1 MRWNELGKF
10 LIVALAI
17 VGGFVMYIRPL
28 ASSVKQGL
36 DLQGGT
42 HVVLQAVDTPQL
54 KVNDDALDRATH
66 IIERRVNALGLTEPV
81 VQRQGRDR
89 IIVELPGVKDPEK
102 AINMLGKT
110 AMLEFKDPNNKTVL
124 TGTDLKDAKAVV
136 GNGNQPLVSMEFS
149 DEGGQK
155 FADVTAR
162 NVGKRIAIT
171 LDGEVLTA
179 PVVQEAITGGRAQI
193 TGNRSMEEAQH
204 LAILLRSGSLPVKLE
219 IIENRTVGPTLGQD
233 SKEASQ
239 KAFLIGVAGV
249 FVFMILFYR
258 LSGVVADIALLLYT
272 MLLLL
277 VMRYLNATLT
287 LPGMAGIILSIGMA
301 VDANVLIFERFK
313 EEIRTGKTL
322 RKAMDN
328 GFGRALV
335 TILDSNITTLMACA
349 VLFYLGTG
357 EPHGFWHL
365 RSESRGGGKM
375 KNFSIVRN
383 WKIFFAITIIG
394 LMIGYGSMIF
404 RGFNLGIDFTG
415 GSIMDLKFEK
425 AVQVAQV
432 REVLGK
438 HNLGGAIIQ
447 LESNDSAATS
457 SQGVLI
463 RTPVIA
469 DNDRTTV
476 MQDMEKSLGKFEI
489 RRVENVGA
497 TIGGELIQQAA
508 IAIFL
513 SWVLMVLYITIRFQ
527 LNFALAAIIALII
540 DVSVTLSWFSLLQ
553 LEIDSTF
560 VAALLTVVGY
570 SVNGTIVIFDRIRE
584 NLKVHRR
591 TETVT
596 DMIDNSIKSTLT
608 RTIYTTI
615 TTLFAI
621 VAIFLFGGETIHNF
635 SFAMLVGCCSGAYTS
650 ILLAG
655 TIWLFLQHKKAGE

>member
-1 MRWNELGKF
+1 
-10 LIVALAI
+10 
-17 VGGFVMYIRPL
+17 
-28 ASSVKQGL
+28 
-36 DLQGGT
+36 
-42 HVVLQAVDTPQL
+42 
-54 KVNDDALDRATH
+54 
-66 IIERRVNALGLTEPV
+66 
-81 VQRQGRDR
+81 
-89 IIVELPGVKDPEK
+89 
-102 AINMLGKT
+102 
-110 AMLEFKDPNNKTVL
+110 
-124 TGTDLKDAKAVV
+124 
-136 GNGNQPLVSMEFS
+136 
-149 DEGGQK
+149 
-155 FADVTAR
+155 
-162 NVGKRIAIT
+162 
-171 LDGEVLTA
+171 
-179 PVVQEAITGGRAQI
+179 
-193 TGNRSMEEAQH
+193 
-204 LAILLRSGSLPVKLE
+204 
-219 IIENRTVGPTLGQD
+219 
-233 SKEASQ
+233 
-239 KAFLIGVAGV
+239 
-249 FVFMILFYR
+249 
-258 LSGVVADIALLLYT
+258 
-272 MLLLL
+272 
-277 VMRYLNATLT
+277 
-287 LPGMAGIILSIGMA
+287 
-301 VDANVLIFERFK
+301 
-313 EEIRTGKTL
+313 
-322 RKAMDN
+322 
-328 GFGRALV
+328 
-335 TILDSNITTLMACA
+335 
-349 VLFYLGTG
+349 
-357 EPHGFWHL
+357 
-365 RSESRGGGKM
+365 M

-655 TIWLFLQHKKAGE
+655 TIWLFLQQKKAGE

>member
-1 MRWNELGKF
+1 
-10 LIVALAI
+10 
-17 VGGFVMYIRPL
+17 
-28 ASSVKQGL
+28 
-36 DLQGGT
+36 
-42 HVVLQAVDTPQL
+42 
-54 KVNDDALDRATH
+54 
-66 IIERRVNALGLTEPV
+66 
-81 VQRQGRDR
+81 
-89 IIVELPGVKDPEK
+89 
-102 AINMLGKT
+102 
-110 AMLEFKDPNNKTVL
+110 
-124 TGTDLKDAKAVV
+124 
-136 GNGNQPLVSMEFS
+136 
-149 DEGGQK
+149 
-155 FADVTAR
+155 
-162 NVGKRIAIT
+162 
-171 LDGEVLTA
+171 
-179 PVVQEAITGGRAQI
+179 
-193 TGNRSMEEAQH
+193 
-204 LAILLRSGSLPVKLE
+204 
-219 IIENRTVGPTLGQD
+219 
-233 SKEASQ
+233 
-239 KAFLIGVAGV
+239 
-249 FVFMILFYR
+249 
-258 LSGVVADIALLLYT
+258 
-272 MLLLL
+272 
-277 VMRYLNATLT
+277 
-287 LPGMAGIILSIGMA
+287 
-301 VDANVLIFERFK
+301 
-313 EEIRTGKTL
+313 
-322 RKAMDN
+322 
-328 GFGRALV
+328 
-335 TILDSNITTLMACA
+335 
-349 VLFYLGTG
+349 
-357 EPHGFWHL
+357 
-365 RSESRGGGKM
+365 M

-469 DNDRTTV
+469 DNDRTAV

-527 LNFALAAIIALII
+527 LNFALAAIIALIV

>member
-1 MRWNELGKF
+1 
-10 LIVALAI
+10 
-17 VGGFVMYIRPL
+17 
-28 ASSVKQGL
+28 
-36 DLQGGT
+36 
-42 HVVLQAVDTPQL
+42 
-54 KVNDDALDRATH
+54 
-66 IIERRVNALGLTEPV
+66 
-81 VQRQGRDR
+81 
-89 IIVELPGVKDPEK
+89 
-102 AINMLGKT
+102 
-110 AMLEFKDPNNKTVL
+110 
-124 TGTDLKDAKAVV
+124 
-136 GNGNQPLVSMEFS
+136 
-149 DEGGQK
+149 
-155 FADVTAR
+155 
-162 NVGKRIAIT
+162 
-171 LDGEVLTA
+171 
-179 PVVQEAITGGRAQI
+179 
-193 TGNRSMEEAQH
+193 
-204 LAILLRSGSLPVKLE
+204 
-219 IIENRTVGPTLGQD
+219 
-233 SKEASQ
+233 
-239 KAFLIGVAGV
+239 
-249 FVFMILFYR
+249 
-258 LSGVVADIALLLYT
+258 
-272 MLLLL
+272 
-277 VMRYLNATLT
+277 
-287 LPGMAGIILSIGMA
+287 
-301 VDANVLIFERFK
+301 
-313 EEIRTGKTL
+313 
-322 RKAMDN
+322 
-328 GFGRALV
+328 
-335 TILDSNITTLMACA
+335 
-349 VLFYLGTG
+349 
-357 EPHGFWHL
+357 
-365 RSESRGGGKM
+365 M
-375 KNFSIVRN
+375 KNFSIVKN

-447 LESNDSAATS
+447 LESNDSSATS

-469 DNDRTTV
+469 DNDRTAV
-476 MQDMEKSLGKFEI
+476 MQDMEKALGKFDI

-508 IAIFL
+508 IAIIL
-513 SWVLMVLYITIRFQ
+513 SWVLMIIYITIRFQ

>member
-1 MRWNELGKF
+1 
-10 LIVALAI
+10 
-17 VGGFVMYIRPL
+17 
-28 ASSVKQGL
+28 
-36 DLQGGT
+36 
-42 HVVLQAVDTPQL
+42 
-54 KVNDDALDRATH
+54 
-66 IIERRVNALGLTEPV
+66 
-81 VQRQGRDR
+81 
-89 IIVELPGVKDPEK
+89 
-102 AINMLGKT
+102 
-110 AMLEFKDPNNKTVL
+110 
-124 TGTDLKDAKAVV
+124 
-136 GNGNQPLVSMEFS
+136 
-149 DEGGQK
+149 
-155 FADVTAR
+155 
-162 NVGKRIAIT
+162 
-171 LDGEVLTA
+171 
-179 PVVQEAITGGRAQI
+179 
-193 TGNRSMEEAQH
+193 
-204 LAILLRSGSLPVKLE
+204 
-219 IIENRTVGPTLGQD
+219 
-233 SKEASQ
+233 
-239 KAFLIGVAGV
+239 
-249 FVFMILFYR
+249 
-258 LSGVVADIALLLYT
+258 
-272 MLLLL
+272 
-277 VMRYLNATLT
+277 
-287 LPGMAGIILSIGMA
+287 
-301 VDANVLIFERFK
+301 
-313 EEIRTGKTL
+313 
-322 RKAMDN
+322 
-328 GFGRALV
+328 
-335 TILDSNITTLMACA
+335 
-349 VLFYLGTG
+349 
-357 EPHGFWHL
+357 
-365 RSESRGGGKM
+365 M

-383 WKIFFAITIIG
+383 WKIFFAISIIF
-394 LMIGYGSMIF
+394 LMVGYGSMIF

-415 GSIMDLKFEK
+415 GSIIDLKFEK

-438 HNLGGAIIQ
+438 HDLGGAIIQ
-447 LESNDSAATS
+447 LESSDTAATS
-457 SQGVLI
+457 AQGVLI

-469 DNDRTTV
+469 DNDRTAV
-476 MQDMEKSLGKFEI
+476 MQDLEKSLGKFDI

-591 TETVT
+591 SETVS